1 MQQNCCLTF
10 ESLIKP
16 KTTLKVL
23 HILTSHNW
31 NTGQCSLILSTH
43 CNCLVLSLFWS
54 GHMVWSKYCSPPWAT
69 FQHSAMGKLKMY
81 GIESHLWTILF
92 RMIAS
97 CMYVNFGLLC
107 NVPWCKQGNSLDFC
121 WLLRPLHQEQ
131 PTSVRSLLLPSQD
144 CRLIGL
150 PSSPFRALHH
160 SELPYTTVILASGPR
175 KCNTFSWSTV
185 KQITYHNEH
194 NVSRVSKYS
203 YTV

>member
-1 MQQNCCLTF
+1 
-10 ESLIKP
+10 
-16 KTTLKVL
+16 
-23 HILTSHNW
+23 
-31 NTGQCSLILSTH
+31 
-43 CNCLVLSLFWS
+43 
-54 GHMVWSKYCSPPWAT
+54 
-69 FQHSAMGKLKMY
+69 MY

-107 NVPWCKQGNSLDFC
+107 NVPCCKQGNSLDFC